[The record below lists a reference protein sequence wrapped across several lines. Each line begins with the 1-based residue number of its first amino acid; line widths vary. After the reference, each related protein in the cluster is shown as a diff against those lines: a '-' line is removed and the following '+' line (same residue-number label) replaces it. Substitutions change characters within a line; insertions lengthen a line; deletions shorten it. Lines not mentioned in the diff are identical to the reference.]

1 MIFKAGGCKLIV
13 CCFLEAVAAIDFR
26 ILGML
31 DIRVVSGC
39 GSPGSIR
46 CTAAQL
52 HTSHL
57 NEVKIF
63 RGTRKMQCSKLPTR
77 CLREIR
83 CSLCKLSRRNSVLQ
97 KKFCDIKTCLSLGNS
112 WCFSFLRVI
121 SSSPNIA
128 DTTHEFR
135 ALISQSVPEPKW

>member
-1 MIFKAGGCKLIV
+1 MVLAYFIV
-13 CCFLEAVAAIDFR
+13 CWFLEAVAAVDFR
-26 ILGML
+26 SLGML

-46 CTAAQL
+46 CTAPQL

-63 RGTRKMQCSKLPTR
+63 HGTRKTQCSKLPTR

-83 CSLCKLSRRNSVLQ
+83 CSLCNSP
-97 KKFCDIKTCLSLGNS
+97 
-112 WCFSFLRVI
+112 R
-121 SSSPNIA
+121 SSSVQ
-128 DTTHEFR
+128 DMFEFGKLLIFL
-135 ALISQSVPEPKW
+135 LISQSNFKIQVQTQLHGISGQSCQQSVPEPKW